1 MPQNYLKLAR
11 LLEEHMAEPAAAQEY
26 YRQGLH
32 LLAGDYG
39 EEALNKAVHDFERET
54 PQLKIVKI

>member
-1 MPQNYLKLAR
+1 
-11 LLEEHMAEPAAAQEY
+11 MAEPAAAQEY

-39 EEALNKAVHDFERET
+39 EDVLNKAVHDFERET

>member
-1 MPQNYLKLAR
+1 
-11 LLEEHMAEPAAAQEY
+11 MAEPVAAQEY
-26 YRQGLH
+26 YRQGLQ

-39 EEALNKAVHDFERET
+39 EDIHKEDAHDFERET